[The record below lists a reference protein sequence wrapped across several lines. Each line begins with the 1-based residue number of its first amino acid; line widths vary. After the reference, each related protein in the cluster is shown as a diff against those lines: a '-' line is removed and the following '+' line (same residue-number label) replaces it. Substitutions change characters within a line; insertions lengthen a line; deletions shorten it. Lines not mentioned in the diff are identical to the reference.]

1 MPVEAQYNT
10 RFGGP
15 KILELAQVLC
25 RIVNSLGPTARV
37 VWGDRPAFIAML
49 DAAQAMCALV
59 IAAQDERVSED
70 SMTSTQFDPP
80 DA

>member
-15 KILELAQVLC
+15 KILELAQTLC
-25 RIVNSLGPTARV
+25 RIVNALGPTARV
-37 VWGDRPAFIAML
+37 VWGDREAFIAML
-49 DAAQAMCALV
+49 TAAESMCALV
-59 IAAQDERVSED
+59 IAAQDERVQADIMSDAE
-70 SMTSTQFDPP
+70 FDPP